1 MVHVKLRSDLL
12 QPYLM
17 PAAIIATCPVLVW
30 VVLNQLGIPTYAFI
44 GALGLIVAV
53 YVGLWHPLWLYW
65 SFAFIL
71 AGLPFGIIPGIH
83 VPLYL
88 AFAAAIIV
96 AALIYPRTELPFHR
110 VEKAVLILVFVAGV
124 SVIATSFSLGGLFQY
139 AKWSIVTLVAV
150 ALMRLSREDLERFGR
165 IFVVVSAANA
175 VWGILLATID
185 KSQKSFFILRP
196 FGYDVARVE
205 EGVRNGEQHLVNWAY
220 GADGSKAIRLGGTW
234 IAGNGASIA
243 FVIAIAIC
251 VLLFR
256 GWRRNTMVIVLSVAL
271 LLTLSRQS
279 IFTLMLGLVIV
290 AVFHTVRSRYRWYA
304 AATFATLIV
313 LAFSVPYIRQRLI
326 SSFSNSDPG
335 GAARRASLS
344 DFPYVVGGHWSF
356 GLGWARPE
364 FKSGAASYALNIIS
378 NTPLLHVYR
387 AGVFTGLAFV
397 AIMIIGCVIS
407 YRALRSDSLP
417 FAVFGGV
424 FIADCVAGLQL
435 DHGVAD
441 VPQTTLC
448 FSVLLAFLVYV
459 DRLLRAQAQPRGRTE
474 ELAIAGPPLLRA

>member
-1 MVHVKLRSDLL
+1 MEI
-12 QPYLM
+12 
-17 PAAIIATCPVLVW
+17 AI
-30 VVLNQLGIPTYAFI
+30 
-44 GALGLIVAV
+44 
-53 YVGLWHPLWLYW
+53 
-65 SFAFIL
+65 
-71 AGLPFGIIPGIH
+71 
-83 VPLYL
+83 
-88 AFAAAIIV
+88 
-96 AALIYPRTELPFHR
+96 
-110 VEKAVLILVFVAGV
+110 LILVFVAGV
-124 SVIATSFSLGGLFQY
+124 SVVATSFSLGGFYQY
-139 AKWSIVTLVAV
+139 AKWSIMTLVAV
-150 ALMRLSREDLERFGR
+150 ALMRLSKEDLERFGR

-243 FVIAIAIC
+243 FLVAIVIG
-251 VLLFR
+251 VLLFH
-256 GWRRNTMVIVLSVAL
+256 GWRRNTMITILSVAL

-279 IFTLMLGLVIV
+279 IFTLMLGLAIV
-290 AVFHTVRSRYRWYA
+290 AAFHTVHSRYRWYA
-304 AATFATLIV
+304 AGTFATLVVI
-313 LAFSVPYIRQRLI
+313 AFSVPYIRERLI

-335 GAARRASLS
+335 GEARRASLT
-344 DFPYVVGGHWSF
+344 DFPYVVGGHWLF

-364 FKSGAASYALNIIS
+364 FKSGAASYALNLIS

-387 AGVFTGLAFV
+387 AGVFTGLAFLAV
-397 AIMIIGCVIS
+397 MIIGCIIG

-417 FAVFGGV
+417 FAVYGGV
-424 FIADCVAGLQL
+424 FIADCFVGLQL

-441 VPQTTLC
+441 VPQTILC

-459 DRLLRAQAQPRGRTE
+459 DRMLSMQAQSLGRTE
-474 ELAIAGPPLLRA
+474 EPGIAGRLRSPELVTRT